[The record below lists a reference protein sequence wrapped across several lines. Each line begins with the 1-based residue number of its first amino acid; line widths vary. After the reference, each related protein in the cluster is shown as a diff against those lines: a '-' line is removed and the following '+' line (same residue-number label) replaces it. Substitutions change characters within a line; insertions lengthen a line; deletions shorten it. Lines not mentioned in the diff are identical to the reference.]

1 MLRSSL
7 AFILCGTLAA
17 CSASAE
23 RDLYTF
29 DAKTNAGEDVL
40 MVCVKDP
47 AQEVAEQ
54 ILVGDYQLLADGRS
68 YLTTIK
74 FHGKFKKFIASP
86 IDAEPCKS
94 LIEKDSYEIERDA
107 DISAGEAAKV
117 TAAILLGIPI
127 CILTSGDA
135 CP

>member
-1 MLRSSL
+1 MQRSS
-7 AFILCGTLAA
+7 FIFIFCGTLAA
-17 CSASAE
+17 CSASSE

-47 AQEVAEQ
+47 AQEVAGS

-74 FHGKFKKFIASP
+74 FQGKFKQLIASP
-86 IDAEPCKS
+86 IDEEPCKS
-94 LIEKDSYEIERDA
+94 LIERDA

-127 CILTSGDA
+127 CILTSGVA